1 MKQLIISFKKVS
13 ALICFSLLLA
23 LSSMSA
29 QAAECNP
36 LCPNGCNPDGS
47 CKVLDVSTAE
57 DPEEWEAV
65 AREEARVNATGGNAD
80 AEAIYDAQQSRIQ
93 QQKNNQSIRDSNA
106 AAIQEELNAQKA
118 QNNQK
123 VKDAETATQQ
133 AQAAYE
139 AAQKK
144 LQSATTPDAM
154 KAANDELKKA
164 KESLENAQDAQK
176 DVEKEVK
183 KANKALDKEAEKK
196 IDAMDKSVKEQQK
209 ALEKEQKKQKKA
221 IEKEQDQAEDDL
233 KDANKKIKKLEE
245 RCAKGKCDDEDLA
258 DLAAAR
264 QAAADAQ
271 AALDVANQKAAA
283 FNAQDE
289 DSAVDAYIEEQEAE
303 IAAQEALDNALATTE
318 DASKEFAEAEKE
330 IKEAQSAAPTMCSE
344 VSGNI
349 FLLIACKAM
358 VTLADLRVIAY
369 IISGFGMIALS
380 FAAIFGKMNF
390 KHLANIGIGLFLL
403 SMMTPFIEYF
413 TTGKDGTL
421 MFGKYLPAG
430 FTDIQGSDG
439 SVVNCDEDHNKNS
452 TFCSQMIPEV
462 TVTAEKKKWSLKD
475 LKGSIQAGMDAVR
488 NASDMYK
495 AAKSTVTTVK
505 NAVSNM
511 SAQIKSGGG
520 GLDGIINA
528 AGAVANATGTIVNSG
543 QTLANN
549 IATNAGELS
558 SNIRDARSTN
568 SERESRKQLE
578 EDTKKLESKCN
589 AGNCSAEEK
598 KYLEMMQ
605 QQVQDNKTGVN
616 KWLED
621 DGKGGGSTILSGIN
635 KVSNITNKTTDS
647 VRDAAN
653 AAHEGQSIGGDG
665 ALGAILGV
673 GMGVGTAV
681 TEGMDMAAD
690 AKENG
695 TFDFRSEETK
705 REEQKIAE
713 EEARKKTADYVK
725 SKTEVGGVTVENLGD
740 GSTRTTKTE
749 NGKTITTL
757 IGTDGKTTITSS
769 DGSTIVKEKDGTK
782 TVTDKDGNKIEYDAN
797 GKVVK
802 TTLANPYNRPTSES
816 MEAALKGNTKK
827 EGEAAATQAQQTTNQ
842 STGNNEEAEQE
853 SQASPKPLS
862 EASKEQIKQACAKY
876 TGDYASFKSKCEA
889 CASKQTAQ
897 EAQNCINQID
907 KEAKSQNAESVEGW
921 CQKMKQTCMQATGHA
936 EYDTLGCSK
945 CTFSLE
951 EDQKKAAAKDAE
963 GLTDEQKKARCNNEC
978 MVAKDSTKKQ
988 CMSDCQAAIASAKTK
1003 TEVNTKIKEFKK
1015 GFYDRYNK

>member
-271 AALDVANQKAAA
+271 AALDVANQKATA

-380 FAAIFGKMNF
+380 FAAIFGKMSF

-430 FTDIQGSDG
+430 FTDVQGSDG
-439 SVVNCDEDHNKNS
+439 AVGECIAEGCPDVV
-452 TFCSQMIPEV
+452 V
-462 TVTAEKKKWSLKD
+462 TGEIKKKEGSWSLKD
-475 LKGSIQAGMDAVR
+475 LKSSIQTGMNAIR
-488 NASDMYK
+488 SASDMYK
-495 AAKSTVTTVK
+495 AAKSTVTTVT

-511 SAQIKSGGG
+511 TAQIKAGGG

-528 AGAVANATGTIVNSG
+528 AGAVANATGTIVSSG

-549 IATNAGELS
+549 VA
-558 SNIRDARSTN
+558 SNVGTISTSLN
-568 SERESRKQLE
+568 NITQTTEQLE
-578 EDTKKLESKCN
+578 QIQTLQQKKDALANKCASGGCSDIEKDQLEAYNRFLDSETT
-589 AGNCSAEEK
+589 A
-598 KYLEMMQ
+598 
-605 QQVQDNKTGVN
+605 VN
-616 KWLED
+616 KWLAD
-621 DGKGGGSTILSGIN
+621 DGKGGGSTILAGIN
-635 KVSNITNKTTDS
+635 KVSNITNKATDS
-647 VRDAAN
+647 VRTAAN

-690 AKENG
+690 AKKNG

-802 TTLANPYNRPTSES
+802 TTLANPYNRPTAES

-827 EGEAAATQAQQTTNQ
+827 EKTTNQ
-842 STGNNEEAEQE
+842 AANQATEQNTAEKDKEE
-853 SQASPKPLS
+853 QASSSAKPLS
-862 EASKEQIKQACAKY
+862 DASKEQIKQACAKY
-876 TGDYASFKSKCEA
+876 TGDYASLKSKCEA

-963 GLTDEQKKARCNNEC
+963 GLTDEQKKSTCETSC
-978 MVAKDSTKKQ
+978 MAAKDSTKKQ